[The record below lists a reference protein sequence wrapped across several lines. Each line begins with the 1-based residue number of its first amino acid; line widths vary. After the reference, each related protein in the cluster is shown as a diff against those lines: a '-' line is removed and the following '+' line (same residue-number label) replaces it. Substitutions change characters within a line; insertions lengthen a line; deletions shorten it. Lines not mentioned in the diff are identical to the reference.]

1 MFEAL
6 VAYHARPDRPGE
18 LHRRVRGTPR

>member
-6 VAYHARPDRPGE
+6 VAYHARPDRQGE
-18 LHRRVRGTPR
+18 LLRRVRRTRR